1 MSRVRQAEAF
11 GSLARRKWLSGRVLL
26 AVSAL
31 FAGPAAGLLAIG
43 YPQFLYLLYVALS
56 FLVGVVATST
66 LVWMLYAW
74 RTPDTLDAGRL
85 KADGRAAA
93 CSFSLIVPARHEE
106 AVLETTLSRL
116 IASDHPDYE
125 VLVVVGHDDHGTR
138 EVAER
143 MAARHPELIRVIVD
157 SNWPKSKP
165 KALNAALPYCSAAV
179 TGVFDAEDDV
189 HPALLSRVDQCFQT
203 TDADIVQAGVQ
214 LMNFRSRWFT
224 VHNVLEYYFWFRSRL
239 HIHARQ
245 RFIPLGGNTVFI
257 RTSILRAVGG
267 WWDCLTEDCEIGVR
281 LSALG
286 AKTAVF
292 YEPELVTREECPP
305 TVRDFVRQRTR
316 WNQGFLQTLGRGYWL
331 RLPIRQRALGGYIL
345 ASPYVM
351 ALTWVMI
358 PAAIATAVAIKA
370 PVLITMLSFLP
381 LVPMLAMLVSE
392 GVGLA
397 EFCRT
402 YGERPGVRDYARLVI
417 GLLPYQIL
425 LAYAATRAVV
435 RQARGT
441 TGWDKTTHL
450 GQHLGQPAVARVET
464 LAAVR
469 PPVESHALAQDLV
482 GSPVLTEAS
491 APAGRPLDSP
501 RAYQPAGATA
511 SSAPPGNGIAELPAD
526 YLDRLFGDPGDEPLW
541 NRLDDAAALQVAALE
556 PPPAPSARRP
566 GGGAGRRRR
575 FPGPFRNAAA
585 ARDFLRGA
593 ATRRPDLLIHIALLT
608 AAAVVVGTNLTHWPA
623 TQFDEGTYVG
633 NAWALQH
640 GRLANYTYSYGH
652 PPLGWLLI
660 FFWTD
665 AIGVVSHGVFS
676 IDHARELMLALCLV
690 SCSLLYSLGRR
701 LGFGRP
707 AAAAA
712 VLLFALCPLGVFF
725 HRAVLLDNPSMA
737 FAIAA
742 FLLARSP
749 ERRLW
754 AFVGSG
760 ACFALSVLAKETTFV
775 LLPAWAYAVIQ
786 NTDRRTRYYCL
797 MLAAAFFGLVGG
809 IYPLYA
815 TLKHELLPGPGHVSL
830 VGYLAV
836 QLITRQGT
844 GSIFSPLS
852 QGHAIVLQWMQLDPW
867 LLFAAGALVPLALI
881 RRGTRPEA
889 LAFLIQVAILFK
901 PGYLPNMYVIGMLP
915 FAALI
920 VPGGLDSLWR
930 WARLIK
936 WPRAVWVVRAA
947 IAATACAAAVFIAPR
962 WAAGDRVAMTVRL
975 DGPERAAEQWLTGH
989 VSHGKRII
997 VTDQYWVYLVEH
1009 GFHDQPM
1016 EGGFFSDTVV
1026 SYWPLDYDPAVR
1038 KAFSRGWR
1046 DFNYIVVNQNMLDT
1060 MTKTPSS
1067 AEAVA
1072 HSRIV
1077 ASFGQGPASIQIRQ
1091 IETSGG

>member
-1 MSRVRQAEAF
+1 MSRVRLAAASR
-11 GSLARRKWLSGRVLL
+11 SLSRRKWLSGRVLI
-26 AVSAL
+26 AVIAL
-31 FAGPAAGLLAIG
+31 LVASAAGLLAIRYPHFLYLLR

-66 LVWMLYAW
+66 LIWMLHAW
-74 RTPDTLDAGRL
+74 KTPDTLDAGRL

-93 CSFSLIVPARHEE
+93 CSFSLIMPARHEE

-116 IASDHPDYE
+116 VASDHPDYE
-125 VLVVVGHDDHGTR
+125 ILVVVGHDDHGTR

-143 MAARHPELIRVIVD
+143 MAARHPELIRVVVD
-157 SNWPKSKP
+157 SSWPKSKP
-165 KALNAALPYCSAAV
+165 KALNAALPYCSAAI

-267 WWDCLTEDCEIGVR
+267 WADCLTEDCEIGVR

-286 AKTAVF
+286 ARTAVF

-316 WNQGFLQTLGRGYWL
+316 WNQGFLQTLSRGYWL
-331 RLPIRQRALGGYIL
+331 RLPLRQRALGFYIL

-351 ALTWVMI
+351 ALSWVMI

-370 PVLITMLSFLP
+370 PIGISLLSFLP

-402 YGERPGVRDYARLVI
+402 YGERPGIRDYARLLL
-417 GLLPYQIL
+417 GLLPYQIM
-425 LAYAATRAVV
+425 LAYAATRAVI
-435 RQARGT
+435 RQARGA

-450 GQHLGQPAVARVET
+450 GQHLGQPA
-464 LAAVR
+464 AAGAKSLTAVN
-469 PPVESHALAQDLV
+469 PAAESHALTEDLV
-482 GSPVLTEAS
+482 GSHLLTEVPVA
-491 APAGRPLDSP
+491 RPLEGP
-501 RAYQPAGATA
+501 RSYELVTVDAAAAGAKQ
-511 SSAPPGNGIAELPAD
+511 GNGATELPDD
-526 YLDRLFGDPGDEPLW
+526 YLDYLFGNTSDGPLW
-541 NRLDDAAALQVAALE
+541 TRLDDVAALQALSLE
-556 PPPAPSARRP
+556 PLASRP
-566 GGGAGRRRR
+566 GDGAARRRR
-575 FPGPFRNAAA
+575 FPGSVAF
-585 ARDFLRGA
+585 RDFLRGVL
-593 ATRRPDLLIHIALLT
+593 TRRADLLIHLALLT
-608 AAAVVVGTNLTHWPA
+608 AAGVVVGTNLTHWPG
-623 TQFDEGTYVG
+623 TQFDEGTYMDY
-633 NAWALQH
+633 AWALQH

-652 PPLGWLLI
+652 PPLGWMLI
-660 FFWTD
+660 FFWIEAT
-665 AIGVVSHGVFS
+665 GMFSHAVFS
-676 IDHARELMLALCLV
+676 IDHGRELMLAVCLI
-690 SCSLLYSLGRR
+690 SCSLLYALGRR
-701 LGFGRP
+701 LGFSRL

-725 HRAVLLDNPSMA
+725 HRAVLLDNPSLA

-760 ACFALSVLAKETTFV
+760 ICIALSVLCKETTFD

-797 MLAAAFFGLVGG
+797 MLAAAFFALVGG

-830 VGYLAV
+830 IGYLTV
-836 QLITRQGT
+836 QLVTRQGT
-844 GSIFSPLS
+844 GGIFNQLS
-852 QGHAIVLQWMQLDPW
+852 QGHAIVVGW
-867 LLFAAGALVPLALI
+867 LLALAPLALI

-889 LAFLIQVAILFK
+889 FAFLIQVAIIFK
-901 PGYLPNMYVIGMLP
+901 PGYLPNMYVIGLLP

-920 VPGGLDSLWR
+920 VAGGFDSLWR
-930 WARLIK
+930 WGRLISGQ
-936 WPRAVWVVRAA
+936 RAA
-947 IAATACAAAVFIAPR
+947 WAARAAVIAVACAAVVYIVPH
-962 WAAGDRVAMTVRL
+962 WANGDRAAMTERQ
-975 DGPERAAEQWLTGH
+975 DGPERAAEQWL
-989 VSHGKRII
+989 VSHVGHDKRII
-997 VTDQYWVYLVEH
+997 VTDQYWLYLVEH
-1009 GFHDQPM
+1009 GFNDQPM
-1016 EGGFFSDTVV
+1016 KGGFFSASVV
-1026 SYWPLDYDPAVR
+1026 SYWPLDYDPAVK
-1038 KAFSRGWR
+1038 KAFPHGWR
-1046 DFNYIVVNQNMLDT
+1046 DFDYIVVNQDMLDT

-1067 AEAVA
+1067 YEAVA

-1077 ASFGQGPASIQIRQ
+1077 ASFGQGMGIIQIRQ
-1091 IETSGG
+1091 IETRRG